1 MWNLRNSLRLCRIPL
16 CALLMVG
23 WLHGDHLTPDP
34 WLFAP
39 AMASARAQALIP
51 DCLCPLVTY
60 FLGSGLVARHV
71 ATWSV
76 YVCGVP
82 CRHTLTHT
90 YRNTHTDI
98 RKYIMRHLIKTM
110 CSTCRLKWKSIFTVC
125 FCSLFLE
132 LSERLC
138 VCLCVCS
145 GWLRICVWVC
155 GWVI

>member
-1 MWNLRNSLRLCRIPL
+1 MWNFRYLLLFCFMPL

-23 WLHGDHLTPDP
+23 WLYGDHLTPDP

-39 AMASARAQALIP
+39 AMPSARAQALIP

-82 CRHTLTHT
+82 PHTHT
-90 YRNTHTDI
+90 PIDRNTHTDI

-132 LSERLC
+132 LSVRLC
-138 VCLCVCS
+138 VCVCSAWLRACVC
-145 GWLRICVWVC
+145 VC